1 MPDSINDRIDSAY
14 QSAIDSDS
22 FIPPPLDDPISY
34 FSPETLRAART
45 DSLSIPRQ
53 LLLLTL
59 LDQAHSVACG
69 AVSVLAL
76 LTQSECNARD
86 DGIVAL
92 RPTTAD
98 ALRGLCQ
105 AALALLAD
113 RVSEVGDAI
122 EAATAA

>member
-1 MPDSINDRIDSAY
+1 MPDSINDRIDSVC

-22 FIPPPLDDPISY
+22 FIPQPLDEPFSY
-34 FSPETLRAART
+34 FSPETMHAART
-45 DSLSIPRQ
+45 DALAIPRQ
-53 LLLLTL
+53 LLLLNL

-69 AVSVLAL
+69 AANVLTL
-76 LTQSECNARD
+76 LTRSDCIAED

-92 RPTTAD
+92 RPTSVD

-113 RVSEVGDAI
+113 RISEVGDGI
-122 EAATAA
+122 EAAAAA

>member
-1 MPDSINDRIDSAY
+1 MPESINERIASVY
-14 QSAIDSDS
+14 RSAIDSDS

-45 DSLSIPRQ
+45 DALSIPRQ

-59 LDQAHSVACG
+59 LDQTHSVVCG
-69 AVSVLAL
+69 AACVLTL
-76 LTQSECNARD
+76 LTQSNCNARD

-92 RPTTAD
+92 RPTSAD

-113 RVSEVGDAI
+113 RVSEVGDGI
-122 EAATAA
+122 EAAAAA

>member
-1 MPDSINDRIDSAY
+1 MTESMNDRLASEY
-14 QSAIDSDS
+14 QPDIEAGS

-45 DSLSIPRQ
+45 DALSIPRQ

-59 LDQAHSVACG
+59 LDQTHSVVCG
-69 AVSVLAL
+69 AACVLTL
-76 LTQSECNARD
+76 LTQSDCNARD

-92 RPTTAD
+92 RPTSAD

-105 AALALLAD
+105 AALALLAN
-113 RVSEVGDAI
+113 RVSEVGDGI
-122 EAATAA
+122 EAAAAA